1 MSSTRDGR
9 AGQSAGG
16 TETETD
22 QLWESYADA
31 TGFDAAA
38 ATETETLRRE
48 RDFWRGLFDQLV
60 GQFPKGVLVTDGD
73 GTLTHW
79 NDTLGESLG
88 IDASDAVGE
97 NAYDVIGT
105 EGESETLAEEVIRT
119 GAVTEEDQ
127 LREVLGA
134 DAIYRVYGVPLRGP
148 DGTVA
153 GAFEVTPDV
162 SEYVERRRELESLQ
176 RRVQEDVVSRLEALD
191 DGVSEV
197 AAFSSETE
205 SFAETQSHRMDEVT
219 DEVAQQS
226 ATIQEI
232 ASSAEEVSQA
242 AQTARDRASDGE
254 ATAEDAIEQME
265 AVRAAADDVSG
276 TIDDLTEQAA
286 EVQEIT
292 AVIDDIADQTNMLAL
307 NASIE
312 AARAGEAGE
321 GFAVVADEVKNL
333 AEESQSRASQIEAQ
347 ITEMVA
353 VTDRTATELDDIRTE
368 VTETIAAVQETVDAL
383 HEINEVVA
391 ETATGAQE
399 VARATDDHAV
409 STEEVAATVE
419 EASDELDTL
428 RRRLAD
434 LNETT
439 TEQRQRLSEI
449 ETTVDDLVEG

>member
-1 MSSTRDGR
+1 VSLTRDDHT
-9 AGQSAGG
+9 GQS
-16 TETETD
+16 TDETD
-22 QLWESYADA
+22 LLWESYADA
-31 TGFDAAA
+31 TGFDATA

-48 RDFWRGLFDQLV
+48 RDFWRGLFGQLV
-60 GQFPKGVLVTDGD
+60 AQFPKGVLVTDDD

-79 NDTLGESLG
+79 NDSLGTSLG
-88 IDASDAVGE
+88 IDATDAVGE

-105 EGESETLAEEVIRT
+105 EGESETLAEEVVRT
-119 GAVTEEDQ
+119 ETVTEEDT
-127 LREVLGA
+127 LREVPGT
-134 DAIYRVYGVPLRGP
+134 DAIYQVYGVPLRGP

-162 SEYVERRRELESLQ
+162 SEYVERRRKLESLQ
-176 RRVQEDVVSRLEALD
+176 RRVQEDVRSQLEAVD
-191 DGVSEV
+191 DGVSDV
-197 AAFSSETE
+197 AAFSSETKA
-205 SFAETQSHRMDEVT
+205 FAETQSERMDEVT

-232 ASSAEEVSQA
+232 ASSAEQVSQA

-254 ATAEDAIEQME
+254 ETAEVAIEQME
-265 AVRAAADDVSG
+265 AVRSAADDVSD
-276 TIDDLTEQAA
+276 TIDDLTAQAA

-312 AARAGEAGE
+312 AARAGEAGD
-321 GFAVVADEVKNL
+321 GFAVVADEVKSL
-333 AEESQSRASQIEAQ
+333 AEESQRRASQIEDQ
-347 ITEMVA
+347 ITEMVT
-353 VTDRTATELDDIRTE
+353 VTDRTATELESIRGE
-368 VTETIAAVQETVDAL
+368 VTDTIAAVQETVDSL
-383 HEINEVVA
+383 HQISEVVA

-419 EASDELDTL
+419 AASDELDTL
-428 RRRLAD
+428 QRRLTN

-439 TEQRQRLSEI
+439 TEQRRRLSEI
-449 ETTVDDLVEG
+449 ETTVDDLVAE